1 MKKTADHILTA
12 KDLSPTGKPR
22 DWMLKLKTDIERRRG
37 VKIVVRD
44 TLAKSPVYAR
54 IYRGHWIADCD
65 VCGGAMFVSP
75 DDPVFF
81 CVECFNKK
89 DNGKLRPIIF
99 PDNRQEIERAILE
112 RPVNEFAGVTES
124 ERAGRASITAGG
136 QVFTRDWMPGETA
149 EMIREQNAVINGLL
163 KKRGK

>member
-1 MKKTADHILTA
+1 MKKTVNHIITA
-12 KDLSPTGKPR
+12 KDLSPTGRPR
-22 DWMLKLKTDIERRRG
+22 DWMLKLKGDIEKRRG
-37 VKIVVRD
+37 IKITFRE
-44 TLAKSPVYAR
+44 TMAKSPVYAR

-65 VCGGAMFVSP
+65 VCSGAMFVSP

-81 CVECFNKK
+81 CVECFNRK

-99 PDNRQEIERAILE
+99 PDNRQDIEAAILE

-124 ERAGRASITAGG
+124 ERAGRASLTVGG
-136 QVFTRDWMPGETA
+136 RTFTRDWMPGETA
-149 EMIREQNAVINGLL
+149 EMIRQQNAVIAGL